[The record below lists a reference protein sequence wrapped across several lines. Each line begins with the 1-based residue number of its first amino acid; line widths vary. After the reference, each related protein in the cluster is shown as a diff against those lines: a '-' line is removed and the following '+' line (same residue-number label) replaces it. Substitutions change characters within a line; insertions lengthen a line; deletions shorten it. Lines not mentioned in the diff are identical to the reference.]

1 MDSHGFSQSDC
12 SNEKLSESH
21 LVKKLLGLRMVHQP
35 PCLFNDTPFLSRM
48 EIHAQF
54 WYEKMRQGW
63 REGRNILLLG
73 IHSERTGQLAG
84 ALTSHH
90 EAGRLS
96 KGAVGTVPPL
106 CSLPRVQP
114 FQPACWDSG
123 RVGAVNVLRTSPQLF
138 AGSR

>member
-1 MDSHGFSQSDC
+1 MRVIC
-12 SNEKLSESH
+12 

-35 PCLFNDTPFLSRM
+35 PCLFNDTAFLSRM

-54 WYEKMRQGW
+54 WYEKMRHGW

-96 KGAVGTVPPL
+96 KGAVGSVPPL
-106 CSLPRVQP
+106 YSLPRVQP
-114 FQPACWDSG
+114 FQPACWDLGSWG
-123 RVGAVNVLRTSPQLF
+123 SECVKDISPALCWLPVKAKAAAYTWF
-138 AGSR
+138 